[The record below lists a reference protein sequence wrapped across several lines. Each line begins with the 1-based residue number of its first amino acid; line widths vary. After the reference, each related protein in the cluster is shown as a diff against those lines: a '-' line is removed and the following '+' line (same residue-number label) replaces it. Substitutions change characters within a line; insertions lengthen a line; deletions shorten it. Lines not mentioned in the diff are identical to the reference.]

1 MSSKKARSPARPKKR
16 KRKSTDSGRPVA
28 RVAYLA
34 LGSNRGDRRAHLE
47 RALGEISGIA
57 PLIAVSSLYR
67 TDPVG
72 FEAQPAFWNAVVVIR
87 WSRSAEQLLRA
98 LQAIEAA
105 VGRTPSFRNGPR
117 EIDIDILDLGGRRR
131 RARDPILPHPRM
143 ERRRFVL
150 APLAELAPEWRH
162 PETGR
167 TAADLLSALPKRPR
181 ASRLPKKGVWWRY
194 ERRGVK
200 RKEARRR

>member
-16 KRKSTDSGRPVA
+16 KRKSTESGRPGA
-28 RVAYLA
+28 RIAYLA

-47 RALGEISGIA
+47 RALREISGIA
-57 PLIAVSSLYR
+57 PLMGVSSLYR

-72 FEAQPAFWNAVVVIR
+72 FEAQPAFWNAVVAIR
-87 WSRSAEQLLRA
+87 WSRSSESLLRA

-131 RARDPILPHPRM
+131 RVRDPILPHPRM
-143 ERRRFVL
+143 ARRRFVL

-167 TAADLLSALPKRPR
+167 TAAELLRALPPRPR
-181 ASRLPKKGVWWRY
+181 ASRLSSSPRGWR
-194 ERRGVK
+194 
-200 RKEARRR
+200 ARRPGS

>member
-16 KRKSTDSGRPVA
+16 KRKSTESGRLGA

-47 RALGEISGIA
+47 RTLREISRIA
-57 PLIAVSSLYR
+57 PLIGVSSLYR

-72 FEAQPAFWNAVVVIR
+72 FENQPAFWNAVVAIR
-87 WSRSAEQLLRA
+87 WNRSPEHLLRV
-98 LQAIEAA
+98 LQAIEDA

-143 ERRRFVL
+143 AGRRFVL
-150 APLAELAPEWRH
+150 APLAELAPEWKH

-167 TAADLLSALPKRPR
+167 TAAELLGALPRRPR
-181 ASRLPKKGVWWRY
+181 ATRISSRPRGWR
-194 ERRGVK
+194 
-200 RKEARRR
+200 ARHPGS